1 MALKSTEAQAA
12 AAAAAASSADGAD
25 TPSSALGRRLREL
38 REGRRLRLRDIAD
51 RTGLSESFL
60 SQLER
65 GRTNASV
72 ASLLKIAEALDSSV
86 ADLFDD
92 QGGRPR
98 VLHKIERPTIT
109 FGIDARK
116 FKLTPR
122 PLENLEVFTATIGPG
137 GSSGAEAYSHGD
149 SEELFLVISGELDLQ
164 LGDAVHRMG
173 PGDSICYR
181 SSVMHRVINPG
192 SDEAEAM
199 WIISP
204 PSY

>member
-1 MALKSTEAQAA
+1 M
-12 AAAAAASSADGAD
+12 
-25 TPSSALGRRLREL
+25 REL
-38 REGRRLRLRDIAD
+38 RAGRRLRLRDIAD
-51 RTGLSESFL
+51 RSGLSESFL

-65 GRTNASV
+65 GRANASV
-72 ASLLKIAEALDSSV
+72 ASLLKIAEALDVTV

-92 QGGRPR
+92 TGGRPR
-98 VLHKIERPTIT
+98 VLHKFERPVIS
-109 FGIDARK
+109 FGIAARK
-116 FKLTPR
+116 FMLTPR

-137 GSSGAEAYSHGD
+137 GSSGTEAYSHGD

-164 LGDAVHRMG
+164 LGDTVHRMAT
-173 PGDSICYR
+173 GDSICYR
-181 SSVMHRVINPG
+181 SSIMHRVMNPG

>member
-1 MALKSTEAQAA
+1 MTPKSTEAIAP
-12 AAAAAASSADGAD
+12 SADD
-25 TPSSALGRRLREL
+25 TGDPTAVVGRRMREL

-51 RTGLSESFL
+51 RSGLSESFL

-65 GRTNASV
+65 GRANASV
-72 ASLLKIAEALDSSV
+72 ASLLKIAEALDIKV

-92 QGGRPR
+92 QGGRPQ
-98 VLHKIERPTIT
+98 VLHKFERPVIA
-109 FGIDARK
+109 FGIAARK
-116 FKLTPR
+116 YMLTPR

-137 GSSGAEAYSHGD
+137 GSSGQEAYSHGD
-149 SEELFLVISGELDLQ
+149 SEELFLVIGGELDLE
-164 LGDAVHRMG
+164 LGDTVHTMVA
-173 PGDSICYR
+173 GDSICYR
-181 SSVMHRVINPG
+181 SSVKHRVFNRS

>member
-1 MALKSTEAQAA
+1 MALKSTEAAR
-12 AAAAAASSADGAD
+12 SSNDTKADP
-25 TPSSALGRRLREL
+25 TSAVGRRMREL

-72 ASLLKIAEALDSSV
+72 ASLLKIAEALDITV

-98 VLHKIERPTIT
+98 VLHKFERPMIS
-109 FGIDARK
+109 FGTAAQK
-116 FKLTPR
+116 YMLTPR

-137 GSSGAEAYSHGD
+137 GSSGDEAYTHGD
-149 SEELFLVISGELDLQ
+149 SEELFLVISGELDLE
-164 LGDAVHRMG
+164 LGDNVHRMHT
-173 PGDSICYR
+173 GDSICYR
-181 SSVMHRVINPG
+181 SSVKHRVSNPG
-192 SDEAEAM
+192 SEEAEAM